1 MSELNLLPCPFCGE
15 PAEMDTWQQ
24 YRNLVVG
31 NIGRAFA
38 IYCRACPVNMSL
50 CREDMP
56 ELDTEDFV
64 QLLTEKWNAR
74 LRIQK

>member
-1 MSELNLLPCPFCGE
+1 MSEKILLPCPFCGG
-15 PAEMDTWQQ
+15 PAEMDTHQA
-24 YRNLVVG
+24 YRNITTG
-31 NIGRAFA
+31 NIEDAAA
-38 IYCRACPVNMSL
+38 IYCRVCPVNMSL